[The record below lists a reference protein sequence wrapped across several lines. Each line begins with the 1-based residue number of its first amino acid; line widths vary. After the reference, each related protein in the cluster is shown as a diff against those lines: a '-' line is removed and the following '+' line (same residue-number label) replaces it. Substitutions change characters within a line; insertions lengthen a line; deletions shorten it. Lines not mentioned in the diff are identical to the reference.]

1 MFTKF
6 KCCCLLIVCIP
17 IIYGYTETA
26 QSFSEQLRALY
37 RTKNAKELQKRLMP
51 LKQEK
56 PVFDDLFGTET
67 GDRYYALG
75 KLLKSYYDDQDTDA
89 LCFFLQNGASGF
101 IEDGEAPIVYSYLHY
116 AIQQDNAKIL
126 ERLMTAGAHAD
137 VYSEMGNKESDLS
150 YAITCKAY
158 RCLEAL
164 LRNGADPNKKIQ
176 IRFIGEPG
184 SVTKNVLY
192 DAREDAK
199 ALEILFRYGA
209 KTGIIHTKALPE
221 MKNGKEVTAL
231 YNTVLERKENR
242 FIVREDVIYQ

>member
-51 LKQEK
+51 LKREK
-56 PVFDDLFGTET
+56 PAFDGLLGTAT
-67 GDRYYALG
+67 GERYYAVG
-75 KLLKSYYDDQDTDA
+75 KLLKSYYDAQDTDA
-89 LCFFLQNGASGF
+89 LRFFLQNGASGF
-101 IEDGEAPIVYSYLHY
+101 IEDGEAPIVYSYVHY
-116 AIQQDNAKIL
+116 AIEQDNTEIL
-126 ERLMTAGAHAD
+126 KRLIAAGALLD
-137 VYSEMGNKESDLS
+137 VYSELGNNELDLS

-158 RCLEAL
+158 RCLETL
-164 LRNGADPNKKIQ
+164 LQHGTNPNKKI
-176 IRFIGEPG
+176 RTMFIGEPG
-184 SVTKNVLY
+184 SITKNALY
-192 DAREDAK
+192 DAREDTK
-199 ALEILFRYGA
+199 ALEILFKYGA
-209 KTGIIHTKALPE
+209 KAGIIHTKALPE

-231 YNTVLERKENR
+231 YNTVLERKENQ

>member
-75 KLLKSYYDDQDTDA
+75 KLLKSYSMMIRILTPYAFSCKT
-89 LCFFLQNGASGF
+89 
-101 IEDGEAPIVYSYLHY
+101 AP
-116 AIQQDNAKIL
+116 
-126 ERLMTAGAHAD
+126 
-137 VYSEMGNKESDLS
+137 
-150 YAITCKAY
+150 
-158 RCLEAL
+158 
-164 LRNGADPNKKIQ
+164 P
-176 IRFIGEPG
+176 
-184 SVTKNVLY
+184 VL
-192 DAREDAK
+192 
-199 ALEILFRYGA
+199 
-209 KTGIIHTKALPE
+209 
-221 MKNGKEVTAL
+221 
-231 YNTVLERKENR
+231 
-242 FIVREDVIYQ
+242 